1 MGAGKIIHIVG
12 VVVAVIA
19 GLIGGFQYNALLIV
33 ILGAVGGWFIDKD
46 DASPFLIATI
56 ALAAVSGAW
65 GPIPELGQY
74 VSCALGGLSSLFN
87 AAAVTV
93 IGVGVAKRLMP

>member
-1 MGAGKIIHIVG
+1 VLVA
-12 VVVAVIA
+12 VVA
-19 GLIGGFQYNALLIV
+19 GLMGGFSYSPLLIV
-33 ILGAVGGWFIDKD
+33 VLGAAGGWFVEKD

-56 ALAAVSGAW
+56 ALAAVSSAW

-74 VSCALGGLSSLFN
+74 ISNALGGLSSLFN
-87 AAAVTV
+87 AAAVMV

>member
-1 MGAGKIIHIVG
+1 MGAGKIIQIVG
-12 VVVAVIA
+12 VLVALVA
-19 GLIGGFQYNALLIV
+19 GLMGGFSYSPLLV
-33 ILGAVGGWFIDKD
+33 VLLGAAGGWFIDKD
-46 DASPFLIATI
+46 DASPFLIATL

-74 VSCALGGLSSLFN
+74 VSGALGGLSSLFN

-93 IGVGVAKRLMP
+93 IGVGVVKRLMP

>member
-1 MGAGKIIHIVG
+1 MGAGKIIHILG
-12 VVVAVIA
+12 VVVALIA
-19 GLIGGFQYNALLIV
+19 GLMGGFEYSALLIV
-33 ILGAVGGWFIDKD
+33 ILGAVGGWFVNKD
-46 DASPFLIATI
+46 DASTFLITTL

-74 VSCALGGLSSLFN
+74 VSGALGGLSSLFN

-93 IGVGVAKRLMP
+93 IVVGVAKRLMP